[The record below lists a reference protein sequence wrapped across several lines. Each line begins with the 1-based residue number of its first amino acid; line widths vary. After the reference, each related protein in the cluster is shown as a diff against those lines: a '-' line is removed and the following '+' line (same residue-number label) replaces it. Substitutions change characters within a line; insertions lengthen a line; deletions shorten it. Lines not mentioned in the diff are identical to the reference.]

1 MGSRKKRSKQAL
13 NKQPALPAQGEPQP
27 AGTRI
32 VPELNTAGNAGP
44 EKCYEIRDAGFK
56 GVGVFATRL
65 LPAGTLITTEK
76 PILTFFQDPIS
87 PEDVTKALASRAS
100 RIYGQPN
107 RAKGPLPHASI
118 KRNQECMN
126 YMRVNSNLVPDEDTS
141 NAYDEM
147 CRFNHSCKVNARRY
161 GVPSVNIGMQCRA
174 VSEIQE
180 GEEITV
186 CYSVDL
192 YCMTAAERKAA
203 MPMMGY
209 FWECECYICRGP
221 PAQRLASDMRRH
233 LIRLVKILM
242 LGRDLS
248 LGPGVKKLDVQAI
261 RSAAFQ
267 KTAHWNEDARST
279 IYLFLAAALLDAEGA
294 VTDEVTTMYG
304 QAALTLGRRAY
315 KLGLARLPA
324 PVLLNIMAW
333 WTRAEELVA
342 LSPGSKNDMWVQLR
356 KGLDSVASDV
366 ICLRQ
371 VMGGRQKT
379 WVYCEMGRLKG
390 IEQTRGLCVDQGG

>member
-1 MGSRKKRSKQAL
+1 MGSKKKRSKQAR
-13 NKQPALPAQGEPQP
+13 NKQPVLPTHGEPQT

-32 VPELNTAGNAGP
+32 VPELNTASP

-87 PEDVTKALASRAS
+87 PEDVTKALASRSMTDKQRFATL
-100 RIYGQPN
+100 RTAFDMPN

-118 KRNQECMN
+118 KRNQVAMN
-126 YMRVNSNLVPDEDTS
+126 YMRVNSNLIPDEDTS
-141 NAYDEM
+141 NVYNEM
-147 CRFNHSCKVNARRY
+147 CRFNHSCKANAHRY
-161 GVPSVNIGMQCRA
+161 GVPSVDIGMQCRA
-174 VSEIQE
+174 VSDIQE

-221 PAQRLASDMRRH
+221 PAQRLASDMRRR

-267 KTAHWNEDARST
+267 KTAQWNEDARNT
-279 IYLFLAAALLDAEGA
+279 IYLFLTATLLDAEGA
-294 VTDEVTTMYG
+294 VMDGVSTMYG
-304 QAALTLGRRAY
+304 QAALTLACHAD
-315 KLGLARLPA
+315 KLDLARLPA

-333 WTRAEELVA
+333 RTRAEELVA
-342 LSPGSKNDMWVQLR
+342 LSPGSKNDLWVHLR
-356 KGLDSVASDV
+356 KGLDSVTSEDALS
-366 ICLRQ
+366 
-371 VMGGRQKT
+371 
-379 WVYCEMGRLKG
+379 
-390 IEQTRGLCVDQGG
+390 

>member
-1 MGSRKKRSKQAL
+1 MGSKKKRSKQAR

-32 VPELNTAGNAGP
+32 VPKLNTAGKAGP

-76 PILTFFQDPIS
+76 PILTFFQDCIS
-87 PEDVTKALASRAS
+87 PEDVTKALASRSMINKQRFANL
-100 RIYGQPN
+100 RTAFDMPN

-118 KRNQECMN
+118 KRNQEAMN
-126 YMRVNSNLVPDEDTS
+126 YMRVNSNSIPDQDTS
-141 NAYDEM
+141 NVYDEM

-161 GVPSVNIGMQCRA
+161 GVPSVDIGMQCRA
-174 VSEIQE
+174 VSDIQE

-192 YCMTAAERKAA
+192 YCMTAAERKVA

-209 FWECECYICRGP
+209 FWKCECYICQGP
-221 PAQRLASDMRRH
+221 PAQRVVSDMRRR
-233 LIRLVKILM
+233 LLRLVKILM
-242 LGRDLS
+242 LGHDLS

-267 KTAHWNEDARST
+267 KTARWNEDARKT
-279 IYLFLAAALLDAEGA
+279 IYLFLTAALLDAEGA

-304 QAALTLGRRAY
+304 QAALLLASRAD
-315 KLGLARLPA
+315 KSGLVRLPA

-333 WTRAEELVA
+333 RTRAEELVA
-342 LSPGSKNDMWVQLR
+342 LSLGSKNDMWVHLR
-356 KGLDSVASDV
+356 KGLDSVASDSD
-366 ICLRQ
+366 LS
-371 VMGGRQKT
+371 
-379 WVYCEMGRLKG
+379 
-390 IEQTRGLCVDQGG
+390 